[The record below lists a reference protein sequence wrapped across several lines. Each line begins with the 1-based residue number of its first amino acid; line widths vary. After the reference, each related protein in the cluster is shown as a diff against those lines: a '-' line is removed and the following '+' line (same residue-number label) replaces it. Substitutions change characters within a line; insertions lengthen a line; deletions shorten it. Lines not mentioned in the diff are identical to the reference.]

1 MYIPIS
7 TNADIN
13 GNNTKNHEITV
24 YPLLHI
30 QFKII
35 VQINIKTSP
44 KTKPTKLNLLK
55 KELIRPVIAKIK

>member
-7 TNADIN
+7 TNADIK
-13 GNNTKNHEITV
+13 GNITKNHEITV

-35 VQINIKTSP
+35 VQINMKIIP
-44 KTKPTKLNLLK
+44 KTNPMKLNLLNN
-55 KELIRPVIAKIK
+55 ELTRPVIAKIK